1 MRPAL
6 RLSPQRTRA
15 QAAPSGAPS
24 APRFAFR
31 VASRFASRFVQ
42 ALPSPRGSGPLR
54 ALLFGTAL
62 AATLVAGPV
71 AARDLIVRTEAGS
84 VKLTEVASG
93 LQNPWSLAFLPD
105 GRMLVTERPGRMRIV
120 GRDGSVSAPLAGVP
134 EVHARGQGGLLDV
147 ALSPGFATDRLIVF
161 SYAEPTARGA
171 RTAVAR
177 ARLDADGLRLEDVR
191 RIFAQNEDP
200 SGSHHWGSR
209 LVFARDGTLFITLG
223 DRFHARARAQ
233 ALDSHLGKVVR
244 IALDGSV
251 PADNPLVGRSDAR
264 PEIWSWGHRNVQ
276 GAALHPQTGELWTH
290 EHGPQGGDEINRTRA
305 GLNYGWPEVT
315 YGREYVTGRK
325 IGEGET
331 RAGVEPPVLQF
342 TPSIAPSGMAF
353 YTGDVF
359 PQWKGDLFVGAL
371 KFQLVARLVLDGDR
385 VVHEER
391 LFTELGRRIRD
402 VRQGPDGHLWLVDET
417 EGRILRVDPS

>member
-6 RLSPQRTRA
+6 RLSPLPVHAEAARA
-15 QAAPSGAPS
+15 GARPT
-24 APRFAFR
+24 
-31 VASRFASRFVQ
+31 SRFLR
-42 ALPSPRGSGPLR
+42 ALPPMLQPIRLR
-54 ALLFGTAL
+54 TLLFGTLL
-62 AATLVAGPV
+62 AAALVAGPV

-105 GRMLVTERPGRMRIV
+105 GRMLVTERPGRLRIV
-120 GRDGSVSAPLAGVP
+120 GRDGSVSAPIAGVP

-147 ALSPGFATDRLIVF
+147 ALSPNFADDKLIVF
-161 SYAEPTARGA
+161 SYAEPTAGGA

-177 ARLDADGLRLEDVR
+177 ARLDAEGLRLEEVR

-200 SGSHHWGSR
+200 SGNHHWGSR

-223 DRFHARARAQ
+223 DRFHSRERAQ

-244 IALDGSV
+244 IAIDGSV
-251 PADNPLVGRSDAR
+251 PADNPLIGRSDAR

-325 IGEGET
+325 IGAGEA
-331 RAGVEPPVLQF
+331 REGVEPPVLQF

-359 PQWKGDLFVGAL
+359 PQWKGNLFVGAL
-371 KFQLVARLVLDGDR
+371 KFQLVARVVLEGDR

-391 LFTELGRRIRD
+391 LFAELGRRIRD

-417 EGRILRVDPS
+417 EGRILRLDPA

>member
-1 MRPAL
+1 MHSDPC
-6 RLSPQRTRA
+6 LSPRTA
-15 QAAPSGAPS
+15 HA
-24 APRFAFR
+24 R
-31 VASRFASRFVQ
+31 VAQSGSRSAVRFVQ
-42 ALPSPRGSGPLR
+42 RLRSRLPFIRLRTLMLGS
-54 ALLFGTAL
+54 LLATA
-62 AATLVAGPV
+62 LVAGP
-71 AARDLIVRTEAGS
+71 ALARDLIVRTEAGS
-84 VKLTEVASG
+84 VKVTEVASG

-105 GRMLVTERPGRMRIV
+105 GRMLVTERPGRLRLV
-120 GRDGSVSAPLAGVP
+120 DRDGSVSAPIAGVP

-147 ALSPGFATDRLIVF
+147 AVSPNFADDRLIVF
-161 SYAEPTARGA
+161 SYAEPTAGGA

-177 ARLDADGLRLEDVR
+177 ARVDPEGLRLEDVR

-209 LVFARDGTLFITLG
+209 LVFAGDGTLFVTLG
-223 DRFHARARAQ
+223 DRFHPRERAQ

-251 PADNPLVGRSDAR
+251 PPDNPLVGRSDAR

-359 PQWKGDLFVGAL
+359 PQWKGNLFVGAL

-402 VRQGPDGHLWLVDET
+402 VRQGPDGHLWLLDET
-417 EGRILRVDPS
+417 QGRILRLDPA

>member
-6 RLSPQRTRA
+6 RLLPQLA
-15 QAAPSGAPS
+15 HAEAARSGARS
-24 APRFAFR
+24 APRCF
-31 VASRFASRFVQ
+31 Q
-42 ALPSPRGSGPLR
+42 ALPSRPQAVRLR
-54 ALLFGTAL
+54 ALLFGTLL
-62 AATLVAGPV
+62 AAALVAGPA

-105 GRMLVTERPGRMRIV
+105 GRMLVTERPGQMRIV
-120 GRDGSVSAPLAGVP
+120 GRDGNVSAPIAGVP

-147 ALSPGFATDRLIVF
+147 AVSPNFADDKLIVF
-161 SYAEPTARGA
+161 SYAEPTAGGG

-177 ARLDADGLRLEDVR
+177 ARLDAERMELQDVR

-200 SGSHHWGSR
+200 SGNHHWGSR
-209 LVFARDGTLFITLG
+209 LVFARDGTLFVTLG
-223 DRFHARARAQ
+223 DRFHSRERAQ
-233 ALDSHLGKVVR
+233 ALDSHIGKVVR
-244 IALDGSV
+244 IAMDGSA
-251 PADNPLVGRSDAR
+251 PADNPLVGRSDAL

-325 IGEGET
+325 IGEGT
-331 RAGVEPPVLQF
+331 ARDGVEPPVLQF

-359 PQWKGDLFVGAL
+359 PQWKGSLFVGAL

-391 LFTELGRRIRD
+391 ILTELGRRIRD
-402 VRQGPDGHLWLVDET
+402 VRQGPEGHLWLLDET
-417 EGRILRVDPS
+417 EGRILRLDPA

>member
-1 MRPAL
+1 MR
-6 RLSPQRTRA
+6 
-15 QAAPSGAPS
+15 
-24 APRFAFR
+24 
-31 VASRFASRFVQ
+31 
-42 ALPSPRGSGPLR
+42 LR
-54 ALLFGTAL
+54 ALLFGTLL
-62 AATLVAGPV
+62 AAALVAGPV

-105 GRMLVTERPGRMRIV
+105 GRMLVTERPGRLRIV
-120 GRDGSVSAPLAGVP
+120 GRDGSVSAPIDGVP

-147 ALSPGFATDRLIVF
+147 ALSPNFADDKLIVF
-161 SYAEPTARGA
+161 SYAEPTAGGA

-177 ARLDADGLRLEDVR
+177 ARLDAEGLRLEEVR

-200 SGSHHWGSR
+200 SGNHHWGSR

-223 DRFHARARAQ
+223 DRFHSRDRAQ

-244 IALDGSV
+244 IAMDGSV
-251 PADNPLVGRSDAR
+251 PADNPLTGRADAR

-325 IGEGET
+325 IGAGEA
-331 RAGVEPPVLQF
+331 REGVEPPVLQF

-359 PQWKGDLFVGAL
+359 PQWKGNLFVGAL
-371 KFQLVARLVLDGDR
+371 KFQLVARVVLEGDR

-391 LFTELGRRIRD
+391 LFAELGRRIRD

-417 EGRILRVDPS
+417 EGRILRLDPA

>member
-1 MRPAL
+1 MR
-6 RLSPQRTRA
+6 
-15 QAAPSGAPS
+15 
-24 APRFAFR
+24 
-31 VASRFASRFVQ
+31 
-42 ALPSPRGSGPLR
+42 LR
-54 ALLFGTAL
+54 ALLFGTLL
-62 AATLVAGPV
+62 AAALVAGPV

-105 GRMLVTERPGRMRIV
+105 GRMLVTERPGRLRIV
-120 GRDGSVSAPLAGVP
+120 GRDGSVSAPIDGVP

-147 ALSPGFATDRLIVF
+147 ALSPNFADDKLIVF
-161 SYAEPTARGA
+161 SYAEPTAGGA

-177 ARLDADGLRLEDVR
+177 ARLDAEGLRLEEVR

-200 SGSHHWGSR
+200 SGNHHWGSR

-223 DRFHARARAQ
+223 DRFHSRERAQ

-244 IALDGSV
+244 IAIDGSV
-251 PADNPLVGRSDAR
+251 PADNPLAGRSDAR

-325 IGEGET
+325 IGAGEA
-331 RAGVEPPVLQF
+331 REGVEPPVLQF

-359 PQWKGDLFVGAL
+359 PQWKGNLFVGAL
-371 KFQLVARLVLDGDR
+371 KFQLVARVVLEGDR

-391 LFTELGRRIRD
+391 LFAELGRRIRD

-417 EGRILRVDPS
+417 EGRILRLDPA

>member
-1 MRPAL
+1 MPA
-6 RLSPQRTRA
+6 
-15 QAAPSGAPS
+15 
-24 APRFAFR
+24 
-31 VASRFASRFVQ
+31 
-42 ALPSPRGSGPLR
+42 
-54 ALLFGTAL
+54 
-62 AATLVAGPV
+62 
-71 AARDLIVRTEAGS
+71 
-84 VKLTEVASG
+84 
-93 LQNPWSLAFLPD
+93 
-105 GRMLVTERPGRMRIV
+105 
-120 GRDGSVSAPLAGVP
+120 
-134 EVHARGQGGLLDV
+134 VHARGQGGLLDI
-147 ALSPGFATDRLIVF
+147 ALGPNFAADGLIVF
-161 SYAEPTARGA
+161 AYAEPTARGA

-177 ARLDADGLRLEDVR
+177 ARLDPGALRLDEVR

-200 SGSHHWGSR
+200 AGSHHWGAR
-209 LVFARDGTLFITLG
+209 LVFARDGSLFITLG
-223 DRFHARARAQ
+223 DRFHPRERAQ

-251 PADNPLVGRSDAR
+251 PADNPLVGRSDAQ

-290 EHGPQGGDEINRTRA
+290 EHGPQGGDEVNRTRA

-315 YGREYVTGRK
+315 YGREYVSGRR

-331 RAGVEPPVLQF
+331 RDDVVPPVLQF

-353 YTGDVF
+353 YTGGVF
-359 PQWKGDLFVGAL
+359 PQWKGNLFVGAL

-391 LFTELGRRIRD
+391 ILTELGRRIRD

-417 EGRILRVDPS
+417 EGRILRLDPA

>member
-1 MRPAL
+1 MRSITTPPSTPASPFHASFGGDEVVDAPRRSAL
-6 RLSPQRTRA
+6 RGLR
-15 QAAPSGAPS
+15 
-24 APRFAFR
+24 
-31 VASRFASRFVQ
+31 
-42 ALPSPRGSGPLR
+42 LR
-54 ALLFGTAL
+54 ALLAGSLL
-62 AATLVAGPV
+62 AATLAAGPV

-84 VKLTEVASG
+84 VKVTEVASG

-105 GRMLVTERPGRMRIV
+105 GRMLVTERPGTLRIV
-120 GRDGSVSAPLAGVP
+120 GTDGKVSAPIAGVP

-147 ALSPGFATDRLIVF
+147 ALSPSFATDGLIVF
-161 SYAEPTARGA
+161 SYAEPTAKGA

-209 LVFARDGTLFITLG
+209 LAFARDGTLFITLG
-223 DRFHARARAQ
+223 DRFHQRERAQ

-251 PADNPLVGRSDAR
+251 PADNPLVGRAGTL

-305 GLNYGWPEVT
+305 GLDYGWPEVT

-353 YTGDVF
+353 YTGDAF
-359 PQWKGDLFVGAL
+359 PQWKGNLFVGAL
-371 KFQLVARLVLDGDR
+371 KFQLLARLVLDGER

-391 LFTELGRRIRD
+391 ILTELGRRIRD

-417 EGRILRVDPS
+417 EGRILRLDPA